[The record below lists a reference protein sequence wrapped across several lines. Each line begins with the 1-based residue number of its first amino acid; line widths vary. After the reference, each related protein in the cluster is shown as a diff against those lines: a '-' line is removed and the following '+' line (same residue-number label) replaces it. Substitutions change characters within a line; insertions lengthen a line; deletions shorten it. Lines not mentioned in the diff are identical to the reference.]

1 MKNCRF
7 CACPSHDSASRCH
20 ECGAEFAEGQND
32 AKPAESGEFVPASL
46 DGEPFGPANRFP
58 AEYWMLVGVGLS
70 ACGYAYTVVAVI
82 AFYLIF
88 KYARPRANWELLLLA
103 SGFTGVDLIKT
114 FQLLS
119 THQTPI
125 HFLEPFLVTN
135 AAITLLFTGQ
145 RWWARLL
152 LVYSLLGM
160 FIEPTAAFLS
170 DPRNFRV
177 RDNLFT
183 MIFLGL
189 AVWLLARWM
198 ARQKQ
203 VNDAANATSIFV
215 LRKT

>member
-20 ECGAEFAEGQND
+20 ECGAEFAHGQN
-32 AKPAESGEFVPASL
+32 ASEPTASGEFVPASP
-46 DGEPFGPANRFP
+46 DGEPFGPANHFP

-70 ACGYAYTVVAVI
+70 AAGYAYTVVTVI
-82 AFYLIF
+82 VLYLIF
-88 KYARPRANWELLLLA
+88 KYARPHANWELLLLA
-103 SGFTGVDLIKT
+103 SGFMGVNLIKT
-114 FQLLS
+114 FHLLS
-119 THQTPI
+119 SHQTPI

-135 AAITLLFTGQ
+135 AAITLLCTGQ
-145 RWWARLL
+145 RGWARLL

-160 FIEPTAAFLS
+160 FIEPVAAFLS

-177 RDNLFT
+177 RENLFT
-183 MIFLGL
+183 MVFLGL
-189 AVWLLARWM
+189 AVWLITRWM
-198 ARQKQ
+198 ARQKL